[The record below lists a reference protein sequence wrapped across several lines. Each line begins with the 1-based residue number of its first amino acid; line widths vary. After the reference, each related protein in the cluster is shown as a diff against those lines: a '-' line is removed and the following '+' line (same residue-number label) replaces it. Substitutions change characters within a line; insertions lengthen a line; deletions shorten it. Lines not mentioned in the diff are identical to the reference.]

1 MKKALKMILGL
12 FVGAFM
18 VVPFMGVNAA
28 EPVEVDN
35 AEDLYTYL
43 EGSEVAEVKLT
54 KDIETTHKINVTS
67 DKIID
72 GNGHKITYVGTF
84 KGGSHD
90 NTEWGSD
97 AAYPYNGGVYVI
109 QAYNANVTV
118 KNITLTGGNV
128 GLSANGA
135 NLTLEGKIDVSGNGF
150 GGIELTKGA
159 APTLSVPSLTI
170 NNATIVNTT
179 EEKDLPTLWTD
190 NLSTEEVESMNIEYN
205 GVKVAVT
212 CDKEDGKPLQVQLFL
227 DENNLPTGDNYVELD
242 AADFRP
248 EEVNEPTTPEEPA
261 EEVKDEEKVENEV
274 KDEVENPK
282 TSDGIML
289 VSMALAVSTGL
300 VIVARKKLA

>member
-1 MKKALKMILGL
+1 MKKLKIFLGL
-12 FVGAFM
+12 FVCAFM

-35 AEDLYTYL
+35 ADDLYKYL
-43 EGSEVAEVKLT
+43 EDNVTTSVKLT

-67 DKIID
+67 DKVID

-84 KGGSHD
+84 KGGSRD
-90 NTEWGSD
+90 NKVWGSD
-97 AAYPYNGGVYVI
+97 AEAPYNGGVYVI

-135 NLTLEGKIDVSGNGF
+135 DLTLEGTIDVSGNGF

-159 APTLSVPSLTI
+159 APTLAVPSLTI

-179 EEKDLPTLWTD
+179 ETDKLPTLWTD
-190 NLSTEEVESMNIEYN
+190 NLTTEEVESMNIEYN

-242 AADFRP
+242 AADYRP
-248 EEVNEPTTPEEPA
+248 AVEEPTTPEEP
-261 EEVKDEEKVENEV
+261 KDENNDV

-282 TSDGIML
+282 TSDGIMIT
-289 VSMALAVSTGL
+289 VAALAVSAT
-300 VIVARKKLA
+300 VAIVARKKLA

>member
-1 MKKALKMILGL
+1 MKKLKLFLGL
-12 FVGAFM
+12 FISAFM
-18 VVPFMGVNAA
+18 VVPFMEVNAA
-28 EPVEVDN
+28 EPVEVKT
-35 AEDLYTYL
+35 EEELYNYL
-43 EGSEVAEVKLT
+43 EGSEVTEVKLMN
-54 KDIETTHKINVTS
+54 DIETTHKINVTS

-72 GNGHKITYVGTF
+72 GNGYKITYVGTF
-84 KGGSHD
+84 SDGSHD
-90 NTEWGSD
+90 KTEWGSD
-97 AAYPYNGGVYVI
+97 AEAPYDGGVYVI

-135 NLTLEGKIDVSGNGF
+135 NLTLEGTIDVSGNGF

-159 APTLSVPSLTI
+159 APTLAVPSLTI

-179 EEKDLPTLWTD
+179 ETDKLPTLWTD
-190 NLSTEEVESMNIEYN
+190 NLSSEEVESMNIEYN

-248 EEVNEPTTPEEPA
+248 EEVTPEEPV
-261 EEVKDEEKVENEV
+261 ETEDPKDENKDEEV
-274 KDEVENPK
+274 NPK
-282 TSDGIML
+282 TADGIIL
-289 VSMALAVSTGL
+289 TVSALSISA
-300 VIVARKKLA
+300 IVAVIAKKKLA

>member
-1 MKKALKMILGL
+1 MKKLKLFLGL
-12 FVGAFM
+12 FISAFM
-18 VVPFMGVNAA
+18 VVPFMEVNAA

-35 AEDLYTYL
+35 EEDLYTYL
-43 EGSEVAEVKLT
+43 EGSEVTEVKLMN
-54 KDIETTHKINVTS
+54 DIETTHKINVTS

-72 GNGHKITYVGTF
+72 GNGYKITYVGTF
-84 KGGSHD
+84 KDGSHD
-90 NTEWGSD
+90 KTEWGSD
-97 AAYPYNGGVYVI
+97 AEAPYDGGVYVI

-159 APTLSVPSLTI
+159 APTLAVPSLTI

-179 EEKDLPTLWTD
+179 ETDKLPTLWTD
-190 NLSTEEVESMNIEYN
+190 NLTTEEVESMNIEYN

-212 CDKEDGKPLQVQLFL
+212 CDKEVGKPLQVQLFL

-248 EEVNEPTTPEEPA
+248 EEVTPEEPV
-261 EEVKDEEKVENEV
+261 ETEDPKEENKDEVKDEEV
-274 KDEVENPK
+274 NPK
-282 TSDGIML
+282 TSDGIIL
-289 VSMALAVSTGL
+289 TVSALSISA
-300 VIVARKKLA
+300 IVAVIAKKKLA

>member
-1 MKKALKMILGL
+1 MKKLKLFLGL
-12 FVGAFM
+12 FISAFM
-18 VVPFMGVNAA
+18 VVPFMEVNAA

-35 AEDLYTYL
+35 EEDLYTYL
-43 EGSEVAEVKLT
+43 EGSEVTEVKLMN
-54 KDIETTHKINVTS
+54 DIETTHKINVTS

-72 GNGHKITYVGTF
+72 GNGYKITYVGTF
-84 KGGSHD
+84 KDGSHD
-90 NTEWGSD
+90 KTEWGSD
-97 AAYPYNGGVYVI
+97 AEAPYDGGVYVI

-135 NLTLEGKIDVSGNGF
+135 NLTLEGTIDVSGNGF

-190 NLSTEEVESMNIEYN
+190 NLSSEEVESMNIEYN

-242 AADFRP
+242 AADYRP
-248 EEVNEPTTPEEPA
+248 AVEEPTTPETP
-261 EEVKDEEKVENEV
+261 KDENNDV

-282 TSDGIML
+282 TSDGIMIA
-289 VSMALAVSTGL
+289 VSALAVSA
-300 VIVARKKLA
+300 VIAVIAKKKLA

>member
-1 MKKALKMILGL
+1 MKKLKLFLGL
-12 FVGAFM
+12 FISAFM
-18 VVPFMGVNAA
+18 VVPFMEVNAA
-28 EPVEVDN
+28 EPVEVTT
-35 AEDLYTYL
+35 AKELYDYL
-43 EGSEVAEVKLT
+43 EGSEVTEVKLMN
-54 KDIETTHKINVTS
+54 DIETTHKINVTS

-84 KGGSHD
+84 NDGKKN
-90 NTEWGSD
+90 NTVWGSD
-97 AAYPYNGGVYVI
+97 AEAPYDGGVYVI

-135 NLTLEGKIDVSGNGF
+135 DLTLEGTIDVSGNGF

-159 APTLSVPSLTI
+159 APTLAVPSLTI

-179 EEKDLPTLWTD
+179 ETDKLPTLWTD
-190 NLSTEEVESMNIEYN
+190 NLTTEEVESMNIEYN

-212 CDKEDGKPLQVQLFL
+212 CDKEVGKPLQVQLFL

-248 EEVNEPTTPEEPA
+248 EEVTPEEPV
-261 EEVKDEEKVENEV
+261 ETEDPKEENKDEVKDEEV
-274 KDEVENPK
+274 NPK
-282 TSDGIML
+282 TSDGIIL
-289 VSMALAVSTGL
+289 TVSALSISA
-300 VIVARKKLA
+300 IVAVIAKKKLA

>member
-1 MKKALKMILGL
+1 MKKILQPILGL
-12 FVGAFM
+12 FVCAFM

-35 AEDLYTYL
+35 AKDLYKYL
-43 EGSEVAEVKLT
+43 EDNVTTSVKLT
-54 KDIETTHKINVTS
+54 KDIDTTHKINVTS
-67 DKIID
+67 DKVID

-84 KGGSHD
+84 KGGSSD
-90 NTEWGSD
+90 NKVWGSD
-97 AAYPYNGGVYVI
+97 AEAPYNGGVYVI

-135 NLTLEGKIDVSGNGF
+135 NLTLEGTIDVSGNGF

-159 APTLSVPSLTI
+159 APTLAVPSLTI

-179 EEKDLPTLWTD
+179 ETKDLPTLWTD
-190 NLSTEEVESMNIEYN
+190 NLSPEEVESMNIEYN

-212 CDKEDGKPLQVQLFL
+212 CDKENGKPLQVQLFL

-242 AADFRP
+242 AADYRP
-248 EEVNEPTTPEEPA
+248 AVEEPTTPETP
-261 EEVKDEEKVENEV
+261 KDENNDV

-282 TSDGIML
+282 TSDGII
-289 VSMALAVSTGL
+289 LAVGTLTLSAGAI
-300 VIVARKKLA
+300 VIAKKKLA

>member
-1 MKKALKMILGL
+1 MKKLKLFLGL
-12 FVGAFM
+12 FISAFM
-18 VVPFMGVNAA
+18 VVPFMEVNAA
-28 EPVEVDN
+28 EPVEVTTVD
-35 AEDLYTYL
+35 ELYNYL
-43 EGSEVAEVKLT
+43 EGSEVTEVKLMN
-54 KDIETTHKINVTS
+54 DIETTHKINVTS

-72 GNGHKITYVGTF
+72 GNGYKITYVGTF

-90 NTEWGSD
+90 KTEWGSD
-97 AAYPYNGGVYVI
+97 EEAPYDGGVYVI

-159 APTLSVPSLTI
+159 APTLAVPSLTI

-179 EEKDLPTLWTD
+179 EEKELPTLWTD
-190 NLSTEEVESMNIEYN
+190 NLSPEEVESMNIEYN

-212 CDKEDGKPLQVQLFL
+212 CDKENGKPLQVQLFL

-248 EEVNEPTTPEEPA
+248 EEVTPEEPV
-261 EEVKDEEKVENEV
+261 ETEDPKEENKDEVKDEEV
-274 KDEVENPK
+274 NPK
-282 TSDGIML
+282 TSDGIIL
-289 VSMALAVSTGL
+289 TVSALAISA
-300 VIVARKKLA
+300 IVAVIAKKKLA

>member
-1 MKKALKMILGL
+1 MKKLKIFLGL
-12 FVGAFM
+12 FVCALM
-18 VVPFMGVNAA
+18 VVPFMGVKAA

-35 AEDLYTYL
+35 AEDLYKYL
-43 EGSEVAEVKLT
+43 EGSEVSSVKLT

-84 KGGSHD
+84 KGGSSD
-90 NTEWGSD
+90 NTVWGSD

-109 QAYNANVTV
+109 QAYNSNVTI

-159 APTLSVPSLTI
+159 SPTLSVPSLKM
-170 NNATIVNTT
+170 NNVTLVNSDETSAT
-179 EEKDLPTLWTD
+179 PTLYTD
-190 NLSTEEVESMNIEYN
+190 NLTSEEVDGMNIEYN
-205 GVKVAVT
+205 GVKVAVS
-212 CDKEDGKPLQVQLFL
+212 CDKKDGKPLQVQLFL
-227 DENNLPTGDNYVELD
+227 NEKSLPTGDNYTELD
-242 AADFRP
+242 VADYRP
-248 EEVNEPTTPEEPA
+248 VETTEPTAPETP
-261 EEVKDEEKVENEV
+261 KDENEEEV

-282 TSDGIML
+282 TSDGIMIAFA
-289 VSMALAVSTGL
+289 ALAVSATL
-300 VIVARKKLA
+300 VIVAKKKLA

>member
-1 MKKALKMILGL
+1 MKKLKLFLGL
-12 FVGAFM
+12 FVCAFM
-18 VVPFMGVNAA
+18 VVPFLGVNAA

-35 AEDLYTYL
+35 EEDLYTYL
-43 EGSEVAEVKLT
+43 EDNVTTSVKLT
-54 KDIETTHKINVTS
+54 KDIKTTHKINVTS
-67 DKIID
+67 DKVID
-72 GNGHKITYVGTF
+72 GNGYKITYVGTF
-84 KGGSHD
+84 NGGSRD
-90 NTEWGSD
+90 NKVWGSD
-97 AAYPYNGGVYVI
+97 AEAPYDGGVYVI

-179 EEKDLPTLWTD
+179 ETEKLPTLWTD
-190 NLSTEEVESMNIEYN
+190 NLSSEEVESMNIEYN

-242 AADFRP
+242 AADYRP
-248 EEVNEPTTPEEPA
+248 AVEEPTTPEEP
-261 EEVKDEEKVENEV
+261 KDENNDV

-282 TSDGIML
+282 TSDGIMIT
-289 VSMALAVSTGL
+289 VAALAVSAM
-300 VIVARKKLA
+300 VAVVARKKLA

>member
-1 MKKALKMILGL
+1 MKKLKIFLGL
-12 FVGAFM
+12 FVCAFM

-35 AEDLYTYL
+35 ADDLYKYL
-43 EGSEVAEVKLT
+43 EDNVTTSVKLT
-54 KDIETTHKINVTS
+54 KYIETTHKINVTS
-67 DKIID
+67 DKVID

-84 KGGSHD
+84 KGGSRD
-90 NTEWGSD
+90 NKVWGSD
-97 AAYPYNGGVYVI
+97 AEAPYNGGVYVI

-128 GLSANGA
+128 GLSSNGA
-135 NLTLEGKIDVSGNGF
+135 NLTLEGTIDVSGNGF

-159 APTLSVPSLTI
+159 APTLAVPSLTI

-179 EEKDLPTLWTD
+179 ETKDLPTLWTD
-190 NLSTEEVESMNIEYN
+190 NLTAEEVESMNIEYN

-242 AADFRP
+242 AADYRP
-248 EEVNEPTTPEEPA
+248 AVEEPTTPEEP
-261 EEVKDEEKVENEV
+261 KDENNDV

-282 TSDGIML
+282 TSDGIMIT
-289 VSMALAVSTGL
+289 VAALAVSAT
-300 VIVARKKLA
+300 VAIVARKKLA

>member
-1 MKKALKMILGL
+1 MKKLKVFLGL
-12 FVGAFM
+12 FISAFM
-18 VVPFMGVNAA
+18 VVPFMEVNAA

-35 AEDLYTYL
+35 AADLYMYL

-84 KGGSHD
+84 NDGKKN
-90 NTEWGSD
+90 NTVWGSD
-97 AAYPYNGGVYVI
+97 AEAPYDGGVYVI

-135 NLTLEGKIDVSGNGF
+135 NLTLEGTIDVSGNGF

-159 APTLSVPSLTI
+159 APTLAVPSLTI

-179 EEKDLPTLWTD
+179 ETDKLPTLWTD
-190 NLSTEEVESMNIEYN
+190 NLTTEEVESMNIEYN

-212 CDKEDGKPLQVQLFL
+212 CDKEVGKPLQVQLFL

-248 EEVNEPTTPEEPA
+248 AVEEPTTPETPKDENND
-261 EEVKDEEKVENEV
+261 VKDEEV
-274 KDEVENPK
+274 NPK
-282 TSDGIML
+282 TSDGIIL
-289 VSMALAVSTGL
+289 TVSALAISG
-300 VIVARKKLA
+300 IVAIIAKKKLA

>member
-1 MKKALKMILGL
+1 MKKLKVFLGL
-12 FVGAFM
+12 FVCAFM

-35 AEDLYTYL
+35 AEDLYKYL
-43 EGSEVAEVKLT
+43 EDNVTTSVKLT

-67 DKIID
+67 DKVID

-84 KGGSHD
+84 KDGSSD
-90 NTEWGSD
+90 NTDWGSD
-97 AAYPYNGGVYVI
+97 AEAPYNGGVYVI

-135 NLTLEGKIDVSGNGF
+135 NLTLEGTIDVSGNGF

-159 APTLSVPSLTI
+159 APTLAVPSLTI

-179 EEKDLPTLWTD
+179 ETKDLPTLWTD
-190 NLSTEEVESMNIEYN
+190 NLSSEEVESMNIEYN

-227 DENNLPTGDNYVELD
+227 DENNLPTGKNYVELD
-242 AADFRP
+242 AADYRP
-248 EEVNEPTTPEEPA
+248 AVEEPTTPETP
-261 EEVKDEEKVENEV
+261 KDENNDV

-282 TSDGIML
+282 TSDGIMIA
-289 VSMALAVSTGL
+289 VSALAVSA
-300 VIVARKKLA
+300 VIAVIAKKKLA

>member
-1 MKKALKMILGL
+1 MKKILQPILGL
-12 FVGAFM
+12 FVCAFM
-18 VVPFMGVNAA
+18 VVPFMGVNAV

-35 AEDLYTYL
+35 ADDLYEYL
-43 EGSEVAEVKLT
+43 EDNVTTSVKLT

-67 DKIID
+67 DKVID
-72 GNGHKITYVGTF
+72 GN
-84 KGGSHD
+84 
-90 NTEWGSD
+90 WGSD
-97 AAYPYNGGVYVI
+97 AEAPYNGGVYVI
-109 QAYNANVTV
+109 QAYDANVTV

-135 NLTLEGKIDVSGNGF
+135 NLTLEGTINVSGNGF

-170 NNATIVNTT
+170 NNATIVNIT

-242 AADFRP
+242 AADYRP
-248 EEVNEPTTPEEPA
+248 AVEEPTTPETP
-261 EEVKDEEKVENEV
+261 KDENNDV

-282 TSDGIML
+282 TSDGIMIA
-289 VSMALAVSTGL
+289 VSALAVSA
-300 VIVARKKLA
+300 VIAVIAKKKLA